1 MEEININVVTKTIT
15 GGKIIKLTVRKIFYV
30 GLIGKIKTILVW
42 LFYKRGMSFRDY
54 LSSPVTYTIEMD
66 DDLYCYRNIDA
77 EKELEQL
84 LKEQKEWEKQ

>member
-15 GGKIIKLTVRKIFYV
+15 GGKIIKLTVRNMFYV
-30 GLIGKIKTILVW
+30 GIIGKIKTILVW
-42 LFYKRGMSFRDY
+42 LFYKRGISFRDY

-66 DDLYCYRNIDA
+66 ELHCYHNIDA

-84 LKEQKEWEKQ
+84 LKDQIKWEKQ